1 MVSPVSVKVSVA
13 NSSVVP
19 MVSPLVSVAIV
30 WPNITVTTD
39 TMVTR
44 VMTIPPPVPNI
55 TSMGPIMPYVM
66 SRTFIDNI
74 IISSRQVSHINNIVW
89 L

>member
-1 MVSPVSVKVSVA
+1 MVSPVSVKMSVA

-39 TMVTR
+39 AMVTR
-44 VMTIPPPVPNI
+44 IMTIPPPMPNI
-55 TSMGPIMPYVM
+55 TSVGTIVPYVM
-66 SRTFIDNI
+66 SRAFIDNI
-74 IISSRQVSHINNIVW
+74 IISSR
-89 L
+89 